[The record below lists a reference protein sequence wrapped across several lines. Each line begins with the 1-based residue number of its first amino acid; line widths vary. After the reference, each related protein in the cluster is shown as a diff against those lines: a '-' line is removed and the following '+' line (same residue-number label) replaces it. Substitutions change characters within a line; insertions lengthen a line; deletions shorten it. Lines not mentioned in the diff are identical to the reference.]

1 MKKPA
6 VYALDS
12 DVFIAAK
19 NAYYAFDICPGF
31 WDAILQAHADD
42 RVRSIDRVK
51 AELLAGQPNEDLVA
65 WVKRSVPAGFFHG
78 THPKH
83 VLDAYG
89 EIALWVQRSTQ
100 YYDRAKAKFATEADG
115 WLVAYS
121 MVHGTTVVT
130 NEQPR
135 PDSRN
140 RVLLP
145 DVCAQFDVPSKDTF
159 TMLRSLSV
167 RFDLRAKGSK

>member
-1 MKKPA
+1 MKAPA
-6 VYALDS
+6 PFLLDS

-31 WDAILQAHADD
+31 WKAITLAHTKG
-42 RVRSIDRVK
+42 RIKSIDRIRN
-51 AELLAGQPNEDLVA
+51 ELLTGRTEEDLVQ
-65 WVKRSVPAGFFHG
+65 WVRNDLPNDFF
-78 THPKH
+78 
-83 VLDAYG
+83 LDSNAVEVSSAYA
-89 EIALWVQRSTQ
+89 EVMLWVQRNPQ
-100 YYDRAKAKFATEADG
+100 YFDRAKAKFATEADG

-121 MVHGTTVVT
+121 MVNGTEIVT

-145 DVCAQFDVPSKDTF
+145 DVCARFNVSYKGTF
-159 TMLRSLSV
+159 LMLRELNV
-167 RFDLRAKGSK
+167 RFGLR